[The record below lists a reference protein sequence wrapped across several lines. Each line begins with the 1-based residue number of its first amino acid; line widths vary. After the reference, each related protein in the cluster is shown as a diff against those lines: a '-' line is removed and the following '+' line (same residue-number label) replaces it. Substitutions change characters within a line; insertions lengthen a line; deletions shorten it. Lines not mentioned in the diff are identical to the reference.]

1 MTNGQIAF
9 IVTLLCA
16 SVIILLVP
24 CVFMIARRLI
34 VRPSKTVVQKSGIG
48 RVLAFS
54 ACLITSV
61 WCLRYAVGY
70 FMAINPEDP
79 TQVLTWGEE
88 IFNSIVHA
96 LQSFSMDEDYTQY
109 IISGKLMMR
118 EIFGPDTILQNVY
131 GIYASVLNFVAPVV
145 GGAIIFEIL
154 ASVFPRI
161 KLHICH
167 LIVWREKYYF
177 SKLNE
182 GSLVLAKSIW
192 SETKSLLKKP
202 VIIFCDAYIDSDD
215 EKSTEMLQE
224 ARIIGAICVNDDIAH
239 VRKNKLGVRKFF
251 IIDENESTNLQT
263 LTSLSGT
270 FNYRYLKDAEIFLF
284 TTDDAYIQVEK
295 SVRDKLENDY
305 GFTNDELPAFIP
317 VDSYRNLVSNL
328 LVDVPL
334 FEPLIGREKNKD
346 GTQDLNVTILGT
358 GHIGTEMFLST
369 YWFGQILNCN
379 LIINVLSQETE
390 EEFWSKID
398 YVNPEI
404 KHTTIKDD
412 PILRINKKGDMS
424 PVYCTVNYRQCD
436 VKSSKFIELM
446 TDEKNG
452 ILNTDYFLVSLGSD
466 EDNIS
471 VANTVREYIGQYH
484 LSEDTLDRTVVAY
497 VVYNSELQ
505 DALNRK
511 KRHCFFN
518 DQTDVYTCA
527 IGSYREVYSMRNVF
541 MTDHDL
547 TAQLMQEYY
556 FNMQDSERKEK
567 HKKRM
572 KDDYKHWASLARA
585 MHVKYKMFSL
595 GVMDVSLLDYDNPAD
610 PEYVSHVKECLDT
623 YKKTV
628 AGEFCTDEASETEHI
643 NLLHRMAWLEHR
655 RWNSFTRV
663 KGFRY
668 TGNYDAY
675 VKFDENGK
683 CISGSYKQMD
693 IKLHPCLVECDA
705 KGVRGVLT
713 KDGKISG
720 TFDPKYEEDLDLL
733 DELSY
738 DLYKKKYNDYDFKI
752 YDYPNSDF

>member
-1 MTNGQIAF
+1 MTYGQSAF
-9 IVTLLCA
+9 IVTLLCL

-24 CVFMIARRLI
+24 CLFMIIRRLAT
-34 VRPSKTVVQKSGIG
+34 RPSKMIVQKSGMG

-70 FMAINPEDP
+70 YSAINPSDP
-79 TQVLTWGEE
+79 TQALSWGEE

-96 LQSFSMDEDYTQY
+96 LQSFSMDEDYTEY
-109 IISGKLMMR
+109 IINGKAMMR
-118 EIFGPDTILQNVY
+118 EIFGDGTILQNVY
-131 GIYASVLNFVAPVV
+131 GLYASVLNFVAPVV

-161 KLHICH
+161 KLRICH
-167 LIVWREKYYF
+167 LAVWRDKYYF

-182 GSLVLAKSIW
+182 GSLVLAKSVW
-192 SETKSLLKKP
+192 LETKSFLKKP
-202 VIIFCDAYIDSDD
+202 VIVFCDAYIDSDD
-215 EKSTEMLQE
+215 ERSTEMLQE
-224 ARIIGAICVNDDIAH
+224 AKLIGGICVNDDLSH
-239 VRKNKLGVRKFF
+239 VKKNKLGARKFF
-251 IIDENESTNLQT
+251 IIDENEPVNLQT
-263 LTSLSGT
+263 LTSLS
-270 FNYRYLKDAEIFLF
+270 NIANNKYLKNAEIFLF

-295 SVRDKLENDY
+295 SVRDKLEKDY

-328 LVDVPL
+328 LVDIPL
-334 FEPLIGREKNKD
+334 YEPLIGREKNAD

-379 LIINVLSQETE
+379 LKINVLSQETE

-404 KHTTIKDD
+404 KHTTIEND
-412 PILRINKKGDMS
+412 PCLLINRKGDMS
-424 PVYCTVNYRQCD
+424 PVYCKVKYRQCD
-436 VKSSKFIELM
+436 VKSSKFIELL
-446 TDEKNG
+446 TNEKKG
-452 ILNTDYFLVSLGSD
+452 ILDTDYFLVSIGSD

-471 VANTVREYIGQYH
+471 VANTIREYIGQYH
-484 LSEDTLDRTVVAY
+484 LSKSTLDRTVVAY

-518 DQTDVYTCA
+518 DKTDVYTCA
-527 IGSYREVYSMRNVF
+527 IGSYREVYSVRNVF
-541 MTDHDL
+541 MTEHDL

-556 FNMQDSERKEK
+556 FNMQDNNLMEK

-585 MHVKYKMFSL
+585 MHVKYKMFSSGL
-595 GVMDVSLLDYDNPAD
+595 MNLSLLDYDNPTD
-610 PEYVSHVKECLDT
+610 SEYVNHVKNQLEL
-623 YKKTV
+623 YKKTI
-628 AGEFCTDEASETEHI
+628 AGEFCTEENEKEHI
-643 NLLHRMAWLEHR
+643 NFLHRMSWLEHR
-655 RWNSFTRV
+655 RWNAFTRV

-683 CISGSYKQMD
+683 CIPGTYKQMD
-693 IKLHPCLVECDA
+693 IKLHPCLVECDM

-713 KDGKISG
+713 KDGKITG
-720 TFDPKYEEDLDLL
+720 TFDPKYRDDLDLL

-738 DLYKKKYNDYDFKI
+738 DLYDKKYNDYDFKI